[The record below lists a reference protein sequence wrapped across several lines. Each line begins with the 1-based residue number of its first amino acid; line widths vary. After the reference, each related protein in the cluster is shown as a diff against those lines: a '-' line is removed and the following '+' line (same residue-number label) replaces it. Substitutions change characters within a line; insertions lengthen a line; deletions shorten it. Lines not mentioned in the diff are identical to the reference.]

1 MLLLLH
7 RLTLII
13 PPPPQ
18 KKENNKKLAK
28 LLFCFIKNVHENS
41 AKRIAFQLNLQEISA
56 KWAFLPIIFW
66 RNLSQIFQQNSCKI
80 SHFFCE
86 FVSENPTKFD
96 FFSVTYQRPCVM
108 NSLCYK
114 SSWSGRVVFFSPPPA
129 TFFPPQTSIY
139 VQSWPIVFKKSEG
152 LNYTV
157 HYKHTRAHK
166 MSGHLRIWPDK
177 TYFWPDIVRWPAVNS
192 SLARIIFCPIIS
204 ISFPTQEFARRLWVC
219 ILSFWYICR
228 EYMHYIPYYLVRSSG
243 LLGNILTT
251 GLGGTCIHYF

>member
-1 MLLLLH
+1 MFLLLLLLH
-7 RLTLII
+7 RLMLNISH

-18 KKENNKKLAK
+18 KKLP
-28 LLFCFIKNVHENS
+28 FCFIKNICENS
-41 AKRIAFQLNLQEISA
+41 AKPISFFHCPENFH
-56 KWAFLPIIFW
+56 KMGFFFIFR
-66 RNLSQIFQQNSCKI
+66 RNLSQIFQQNSCEI
-80 SHFFCE
+80 SHFCHE
-86 FVSENPTKFD
+86 FDCENPTKFD

-114 SSWSGRVVFFSPPPA
+114 SSWSGCLFLSVSPPQPPHFFSS
-129 TFFPPQTSIY
+129 TNVIN

-157 HYKHTRAHK
+157 HYKHTRVHK

-177 TYFWPDIVRWPAVNS
+177 TYFWPAVNS
-192 SLARIIFCPIIS
+192 SLARIIFCPIVS
-204 ISFPTQEFARRLWVC
+204 ISFPTQESARRLWVC

-243 LLGNILTT
+243 LVGNILTT

>member
-1 MLLLLH
+1 M
-7 RLTLII
+7 
-13 PPPPQ
+13 
-18 KKENNKKLAK
+18 
-28 LLFCFIKNVHENS
+28 LFCFIKNVHENS
-41 AKRIAFQLNLQEISA
+41 PKQTAFQLNLQEISA
-56 KWAFLPIIFW
+56 KWAFLPIIF
-66 RNLSQIFQQNSCKI
+66 RQNLSQIFQQNSCKI

-114 SSWSGRVVFFSPPPA
+114 SSWSGCLFLSLSPPPA
-129 TFFPPQTSIY
+129 PPHFFSSTNVNN

-157 HYKHTRAHK
+157 HYKHTRVHK

-177 TYFWPDIVRWPAVNS
+177 TYFWPAVNS
-192 SLARIIFCPIIS
+192 SLARIIFCPIVS
-204 ISFPTQEFARRLWVC
+204 ISFPTQESARRLWVC

-243 LLGNILTT
+243 LVGNILTT

>member
-1 MLLLLH
+1 M
-7 RLTLII
+7 
-13 PPPPQ
+13 
-18 KKENNKKLAK
+18 AK

-41 AKRIAFQLNLQEISA
+41 AKQIAFQLNLQEISA
-56 KWAFLPIIFW
+56 KWAFLLIIFR

-80 SHFFCE
+80 SPFFCE
-86 FVSENPTKFD
+86 FVSENPMKFD

-114 SSWSGRVVFFSPPPA
+114 SSWSGCLFLSPPPP
-129 TFFPPQTSIY
+129 TPHFFSSTNVNN
-139 VQSWPIVFKKSEG
+139 VQSWPIVFKKVKVWI
-152 LNYTV
+152 TV

-166 MSGHLRIWPDK
+166 MSGHLRIWLDK
-177 TYFWPDIVRWPAVNS
+177 TYFWPAVNS
-192 SLARIIFCPIIS
+192 SLARIIFCPILS
-204 ISFPTQEFARRLWVC
+204 ISFPTQESARRLWVC

-243 LLGNILTT
+243 FVGNILTT

>member
-1 MLLLLH
+1 M
-7 RLTLII
+7 
-13 PPPPQ
+13 
-18 KKENNKKLAK
+18 
-28 LLFCFIKNVHENS
+28 LFCFIKNVHENS
-41 AKRIAFQLNLQEISA
+41 PKQIAFQLNLQEISA
-56 KWAFLPIIFW
+56 KWAFLPIIFR

-114 SSWSGRVVFFSPPPA
+114 SSWSGCLFLSLSPPPPH
-129 TFFPPQTSIY
+129 FFSSTNVNN

-157 HYKHTRAHK
+157 HYKHTRVHK

-177 TYFWPDIVRWPAVNS
+177 TYFWPAVNS
-192 SLARIIFCPIIS
+192 SLARIIFCPIVS
-204 ISFPTQEFARRLWVC
+204 ISFPTQESARRLWVC

-243 LLGNILTT
+243 LVGNILTT
-251 GLGGTCIHYF
+251 GLGETCIHYF

>member
-1 MLLLLH
+1 MNLSLKIQ
-7 RLTLII
+7 RNLTFFQWPIRGPVLWIVYVI
-13 PPPPQ
+13 KVLDPVSSYSSLPPPP
-18 KKENNKKLAK
+18 
-28 LLFCFIKNVHENS
+28 
-41 AKRIAFQLNLQEISA
+41 
-56 KWAFLPIIFW
+56 
-66 RNLSQIFQQNSCKI
+66 
-80 SHFFCE
+80 
-86 FVSENPTKFD
+86 
-96 FFSVTYQRPCVM
+96 
-108 NSLCYK
+108 
-114 SSWSGRVVFFSPPPA
+114 PP
-129 TFFPPQTSIY
+129 TFFPPKTSIY

>member
-41 AKRIAFQLNLQEISA
+41 AKRIAFQLNLQEISV
-56 KWAFLPIIFW
+56 KWAFLPIIF
-66 RNLSQIFQQNSCKI
+66 RQNLSQIFQQHSCKI

-114 SSWSGRVVFFSPPPA
+114 SSWSGRVVFFSLPPPPPL
-129 TFFPPQTSIY
+129 FFLHKLQFMSNLDQSYLKKVKVWITLYITSI
-139 VQSWPIVFKKSEG
+139 QERTKC
-152 LNYTV
+152 
-157 HYKHTRAHK
+157 
-166 MSGHLRIWPDK
+166 
-177 TYFWPDIVRWPAVNS
+177 
-192 SLARIIFCPIIS
+192 LAI
-204 ISFPTQEFARRLWVC
+204 
-219 ILSFWYICR
+219 
-228 EYMHYIPYYLVRSSG
+228 
-243 LLGNILTT
+243 
-251 GLGGTCIHYF
+251 